1 MRFLVTS
8 AAGVN
13 GDGYGALLAFDAEG
27 RPCGVFSED
36 ARIADPRGLA
46 VDDDEGLLFLN
57 SGVDRVLALD
67 AKGEVVRDTGPISG
81 LNPGGG
87 IFGPDRRYY
96 VGSRAARTI
105 LAFTRDLNASGER
118 VLPPGIVPFP
128 RGFAF
133 GHDGRLFL
141 ASGTAPNGEGDNTI
155 VVFAPD
161 GRILSPQFVRDPE
174 LSPLDLVIAPTGN
187 ILVCSECPFSAPDA
201 VTSVREYDAS
211 NGQLVRVLSPT
222 DQAEFRRP
230 RGLRFARDGNLY
242 CVAQDEVVGFDFES
256 GTCLGT
262 VLQFPRLNGQALAF
276 FYSQVGNIGDRRGLE
291 E

>member
-46 VDDDEGLLFLN
+46 VDQEEGLLFLN
-57 SGVDRVLALD
+57 SGADRALALD
-67 AKGEVVRDTGPISG
+67 VDGKVVRDSGPIGG

-105 LAFTRDLNASGER
+105 LAFARELNEVAER

-133 GHDGRLFL
+133 GGDGRLFL
-141 ASGTAPNGEGDNTI
+141 ASGTGPNGEGDDTI
-155 VVFAPD
+155 VVFAPG
-161 GRILSPQFVRDPE
+161 GRILSARFVRDAE
-174 LSPLDLVIAPTGN
+174 LSPLDLIIAPNGN
-187 ILVCSECPFSAPDA
+187 ILVVSECPFGAPDA

-211 NGQLVRVLSPT
+211 NGQLLRVLSPSN
-222 DQAEFRRP
+222 QVAFRRP
-230 RGLRFARDGNLY
+230 RGLRFACDGHLY
-242 CVAQDEVVGFDFES
+242 CVAQDEVVGFDFAS
-256 GTCLGT
+256 GACLGA
-262 VLQFPRLNGQALAF
+262 VIKFPRLNGQALAF
-276 FYSQVGNIGDRRGLE
+276 F
-291 E
+291 